1 MPCKRR
7 SATSAPSSVAV
18 SNSMVAGGVGGMSS
32 HSSAVRVSVNSGGSN
47 HGHPMINSSSSASS
61 GGGGVTG
68 IHSNGGIGGVGA
80 SLMGVVGSSLAGG
93 TSSNTASGM
102 VTALGMISGASRP
115 LNAPVGGITYPV
127 NFQVSVDVC
136 VVLVM

>member
-1 MPCKRR
+1 
-7 SATSAPSSVAV
+7 
-18 SNSMVAGGVGGMSS
+18 MVAGGVGGMSS
-32 HSSAVRVSVNSGGSN
+32 HSSAVRVSVNSG
-47 HGHPMINSSSSASS
+47 HPMVNSSSSGSS

-68 IHSNGGIGGVGA
+68 IHSNGAMGGVGP

-93 TSSNTASGM
+93 PSSNTASGM

-115 LNAPVGGITYPV
+115 LNVPGITYPV

-136 VVLVM
+136 LFVCSVLVV